1 MFRQTELNP
10 QTKGTEAS
18 ELEVNLRRLIVE
30 KDEAIQQIVNVYQMY
45 LAGLAAACRPVGN
58 FLFLGPPGSG
68 NPLVGFATA
77 SSIHRQTWKRR
88 GRELFVAQGGIG
100 IEAHGAA
107 RRDIGSEQGDESKKH
122 SYACECDWV
131 RRAHSEKETGQEARD
146 RQGCAN
152 ADRHSESRE
161 PCAFAYDQTQYVRS
175 PGAERHAN
183 ADFLGA
189 ASNREGHNSVDAD
202 RRKSQSS
209 GRE

>member
-18 ELEVNLRRLIVE
+18 ELEVNLRRLIVGQ
-30 KDEAIQQIVNVYQMY
+30 DEAIQQIVSLPDAPDGPGRRVPS
-45 LAGLAAACRPVGN
+45 RWKFSVS
-58 FLFLGPPGSG
+58 GPPGSG
-68 NPLVGFATA
+68 NPRVGFATA

-107 RRDIGSEQGDESKKH
+107 RRDIGGEQGDESKKH

-131 RRAHSEKETGQEARD
+131 RSAHSEKETGQEARD